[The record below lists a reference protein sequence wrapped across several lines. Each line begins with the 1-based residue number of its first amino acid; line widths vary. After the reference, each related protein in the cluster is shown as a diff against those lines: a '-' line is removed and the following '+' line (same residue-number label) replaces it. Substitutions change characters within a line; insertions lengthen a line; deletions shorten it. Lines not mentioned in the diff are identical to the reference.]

1 MRLIKEKL
9 SNESLAKRIFCLTC
23 IFVIVFIGFTIL
35 SYYLLPE
42 GLLKGKTS
50 GSAWNNSDN
59 TLILAAQIF
68 AWNSLSV
75 IVIMFASLFG
85 KKKECEKNYLSLGY
99 FVFVLLIGLNAV
111 ILGTWSFSIEV
122 PNITLMDR
130 MIGIFDIVHRAGI
143 LEMIGQLFITCSLAK
158 IGIVLTNGMNTCTKK
173 IKAVHLNKQ
182 EIIVF
187 VMGIFLMMIAA
198 IIESGAINS
207 L

>member
-1 MRLIKEKL
+1 M
-9 SNESLAKRIFCLTC
+9 
-23 IFVIVFIGFTIL
+23 
-35 SYYLLPE
+35 
-42 GLLKGKTS
+42 
-50 GSAWNNSDN
+50 
-59 TLILAAQIF
+59 
-68 AWNSLSV
+68 
-75 IVIMFASLFG
+75 
-85 KKKECEKNYLSLGY
+85 
-99 FVFVLLIGLNAV
+99 FVLLIGLNAV